1 MKPDF
6 AEMREAMVESQ
17 LRSAAVDDPRV
28 VRAMARVPREA
39 FVPADKRALAYAEML
54 LPIGEGRRLNLP
66 MATGKLLTELALTP
80 ADKVLVIGA
89 ATGYA
94 AAVCAELAGMVI
106 ALEELPLANDA
117 ATALVDYANVEPV
130 IGPLNEGWAAAAP
143 YDAILIDGAIE
154 QVPDAI
160 AAQLAEGG
168 RLVTALIDK
177 GISRLAFGRKQGGA
191 FGMIEFADAQST
203 ILPGFERPK
212 TFTF

>member
-1 MKPDF
+1 MNPDF

-17 LRSAAVDDPRV
+17 LRSTAVDDPRV

-80 ADKVLVIGA
+80 ADKVLVVGA

-94 AAVCAELAGMVI
+94 AAVCAELAAMVI
-106 ALEELPLANDA
+106 ALEEPPLAEA
-117 ATALVDYANVEPV
+117 AASALAGYANVEPV
-130 IGPLNEGWAAAAP
+130 SGPLNEGWAAAAP
-143 YDAILIDGAIE
+143 YDAILIDGAVE

-160 AAQLAEGG
+160 TDQLAEGG
-168 RLVTALIDK
+168 RLVAALIDK
-177 GISRLAFGRKQGGA
+177 GISRLAFGRQQGGA
-191 FGMIEFADAQST
+191 FGMTEFADAQST

-212 TFTF
+212 SFTF